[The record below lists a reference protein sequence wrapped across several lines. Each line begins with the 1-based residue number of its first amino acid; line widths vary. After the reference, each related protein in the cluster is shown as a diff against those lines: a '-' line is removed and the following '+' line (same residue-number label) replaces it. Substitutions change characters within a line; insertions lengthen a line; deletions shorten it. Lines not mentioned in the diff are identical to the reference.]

1 MMLEICLV
9 FPLYLTIFVI
19 FYRFRR
25 IIKAMAEMFSP
36 KNSEINKRE
45 VLIKKVQNGE
55 LISNSK
61 TPWTE
66 KRLKSASEKK
76 INQLYNNL
84 NNKSMN
90 IQQAGVA
97 MNIFLSKKTG
107 VKDFQK
113 MMDDINKN
121 PLLRSNMTKI
131 CGSLNTGGYTS
142 MELFGA
148 MMYSKLGMYL
158 APVSAFCTIF
168 NHLDWESFERISRE
182 RDDEINDD
190 SDFFD
195 DSQVGGNFEESE

>member
-1 MMLEICLV
+1 
-9 FPLYLTIFVI
+9 
-19 FYRFRR
+19 
-25 IIKAMAEMFSP
+25 MAEIDEMFLP

-76 INQLYNNL
+76 INQLYDNL
-84 NNKSMN
+84 NNKSTI
-90 IQQAGVA
+90 IQQEDVA
-97 MNIFLSKKTG
+97 MNIFLSKQTG

-113 MMDDINKN
+113 MMDDINRN

-131 CGSLNTGGYTS
+131 CGSLNAEGYTS

-148 MMYSKLGMYL
+148 MMYSKFGMYL

-168 NHLDWESFERISRE
+168 NHLDWEGFERISRE
-182 RDDEINDD
+182 RERFSPDDEINDNFE
-190 SDFFD
+190 SFD
-195 DSQVGGNFEESE
+195 HSQVGDNFEDNILSE

>member
-1 MMLEICLV
+1 MAEID
-9 FPLYLTIFVI
+9 
-19 FYRFRR
+19 
-25 IIKAMAEMFSP
+25 EMFSP

>member
-1 MMLEICLV
+1 
-9 FPLYLTIFVI
+9 
-19 FYRFRR
+19 
-25 IIKAMAEMFSP
+25 MAEIDEMVSP

-76 INQLYNNL
+76 INQLYDNL
-84 NNKSMN
+84 NDKSMN

-113 MMDDINKN
+113 MMNDINRN

-182 RDDEINDD
+182 RDDEINDN
-190 SDFFD
+190 SDF
-195 DSQVGGNFEESE
+195 QVGGNFEESFVYSQVGDNLEK